1 MCVQPSAQNSHHIHQ
16 SLHKR
21 ITLSP
26 IREYRWTLRKDT
38 NGTQGMNQTVLSL
51 SQELSLSPILTE
63 ILVSRGIDTF
73 EKSRAFFRPSME
85 DLHDPFTLNHMDAA
99 VKRISTAIMNNEH
112 MVVFGDYDVDGT
124 DSTAMLWKFLKDAG
138 TNVSYF
144 IPDRIKDGYGIS
156 IAGIDRVHDT
166 GATLLIAVDCGITAI
181 QQVEYARSHN
191 IDVIICDHHE
201 PGNEIPNAIAVLDAL
216 KPSCS
221 YPFKYLC
228 GCGVAFKLIQALA
241 VSEPIRSKLGEDAP
255 KRLLDYL
262 QYVTLATTADIV
274 PLVNENRV
282 MVKLG
287 MELLNSIPVPGIR
300 ALIETSGLSLG
311 RISSGQIVFVLAP
324 RINAVGRLGDA
335 NRAVEML
342 ASDSY
347 DHAVQIARVME
358 NENFQRRKIDEETF
372 LQAQEIVEKFLE
384 ADNDGAIVL
393 HQETWHPG
401 VIGIVASRLVER
413 YYRPTIM
420 MTTVDGVAKG
430 SARSISGFNIYEALK
445 RCENKLIQFGGHKYA
460 AGLTVELDRVDEFR
474 DTFKQVA
481 AELLTEELLTPEIK
495 IDADVQLSDLTPK
508 FIRVLSQFAPFGP
521 ENMRPVFAARN
532 VEVLGQPRI
541 VGKNHLRFKVR
552 SNTHVVDAIGFN
564 LGHLLNRVRSGSKV
578 DVAFSLD
585 EGEFAGE
592 AVPQLK
598 IRDVK

>member
-1 MCVQPSAQNSHHIHQ
+1 M
-16 SLHKR
+16 
-21 ITLSP
+21 SP
-26 IREYRWTLRKDT
+26 IREYRWTLRRDT
-38 NGTQGMNQTVLSL
+38 NVPPEITNIVQSL
-51 SQELSLSPILTE
+51 SRELSISPILTE

-73 EKSRAFFRPSME
+73 EKARTFFRPSME
-85 DLHDPFTLNHMDAA
+85 DLHDPFIMDHMDVA
-99 VKRISTAIMNNEH
+99 VKRISQAIVNNEH
-112 MVVFGDYDVDGT
+112 VVVFGDYDVDGT

-138 TNVSYF
+138 ADVSYF

-156 IAGIDRVHDT
+156 IGGIDHVHHI
-166 GATLLIAVDCGITAI
+166 GATLLIAVDCGITAVL
-181 QQVEYARSHN
+181 QVEHARSYG

-201 PGNEIPNAIAVLDAL
+201 PGNEIPNAAAVLDAL

-241 VSEPIRSKLGEDAP
+241 ATEPIRSTLGEDAP
-255 KRLLDYL
+255 KRVLDYL
-262 QYVTLATTADIV
+262 QYITLATTADIV
-274 PLVNENRV
+274 PLVNENRT

-287 MELLNSIPVPGIR
+287 LELINSIPLPGIR

-335 NRAVEML
+335 NRAVELL

-347 DHAVQIARVME
+347 DHAVQIARIME

-384 ADNDGAIVL
+384 ADNESAIVL
-393 HQETWHPG
+393 HQEAWHPG

-430 SARSISGFNIYEALK
+430 SARSISGFNIHEALK
-445 RCENKLIQFGGHKYA
+445 RCENTLIQFGGHKYA

-474 DTFKQVA
+474 DAFKQVA

-495 IDADVQLSDLTPK
+495 IDAEVQLSDLTPK
-508 FIRVLSQFAPFGP
+508 FIRVLNQFAPFGP
-521 ENMRPVFAARN
+521 ENMRPVFASRS

-592 AVPQLK
+592 TVPQLK

>member
-1 MCVQPSAQNSHHIHQ
+1 M
-16 SLHKR
+16 
-21 ITLSP
+21 SP
-26 IREYRWTLRKDT
+26 IREYRWTFRRDT
-38 NGTQGMNQTVLSL
+38 NVTPEITQTAQSL
-51 SQELSLSPILTE
+51 SQELSISPILTE

-73 EKSRAFFRPSME
+73 EKARAFFRPSME
-85 DLHDPFTLNHMDAA
+85 DLHDPFIMDHMDAA
-99 VKRISTAIMNNEH
+99 VKRISMAILNNEH
-112 MVVFGDYDVDGT
+112 IVVFGDYDVDGT

-138 TNVSYF
+138 ANVSYF
-144 IPDRIKDGYGIS
+144 IPDRVKDGYGIS
-156 IAGIDRVHDT
+156 TAGIDHVRDV
-166 GATLLIAVDCGITAI
+166 GATLLIAVDCGITAV
-181 QQVEYARSHN
+181 QQVEHARSYG

-201 PGNEIPNAIAVLDAL
+201 PGNEIPNAAAVLDAL

-241 VSEPIRSKLGEDAP
+241 ASEPIRSKLGEDAP

-274 PLVNENRV
+274 PLVNENRI

-287 MELLNSIPVPGIR
+287 LELINSIPVPGIR

-347 DHAVQIARVME
+347 DRAVQIARVME

-384 ADNDGAIVL
+384 ADNDSAIVL
-393 HQETWHPG
+393 HQEAWHPG

-430 SARSISGFNIYEALK
+430 SARSISGFNIHEALK
-445 RCENKLIQFGGHKYA
+445 RCEDKLIQFGGHKYA
-460 AGLTVELDRVDEFR
+460 AGLTVELDKVDEFR
-474 DTFKQVA
+474 DAFKQVA
-481 AELLTEELLTPEIK
+481 AELLTEDLLTPEIK
-495 IDADVQLSDLTPK
+495 IDAEVQLSDLTPK
-508 FIRVLSQFAPFGP
+508 FIRVLNQFAPFGP

-592 AVPQLK
+592 TVPQLK

>member
-1 MCVQPSAQNSHHIHQ
+1 MRQTAQ
-16 SLHKR
+16 
-21 ITLSP
+21 
-26 IREYRWTLRKDT
+26 
-38 NGTQGMNQTVLSL
+38 SL

-73 EKSRAFFRPSME
+73 EKARAFFRPSME
-85 DLHDPFTLNHMDAA
+85 DLHDPFSMHQMDAA
-99 VKRISTAIMNNEH
+99 VTRISKAVVNNER

-124 DSTAMLWKFLKDAG
+124 DSTAMLWKFLKDMGA
-138 TNVSYF
+138 NVSYF
-144 IPDRIKDGYGIS
+144 IPDRVKDGYGIS
-156 IAGIDRVHDT
+156 TAGIDHVRDV
-166 GATLLIAVDCGITAI
+166 GASLLIAVDCGITAV
-181 QQVEYARSHN
+181 QQVEQARSYN
-191 IDVIICDHHE
+191 IDVIVCDHHE
-201 PGNEIPNAIAVLDAL
+201 PGDEIPKAIAVLDAL
-216 KPSCS
+216 QPSCS

-228 GCGVAFKLIQALA
+228 GCGVAFKLIQALTT
-241 VSEPIRSKLGEDAP
+241 SEPFRSKLGDDAQ
-255 KRLLDYL
+255 KLLLDYL

-287 MELLNSIPVPGIR
+287 LELINTIPVPGIR

-324 RINAVGRLGDA
+324 RINAVGRIGDA

-347 DHAVQIARVME
+347 DRGVQIARVME
-358 NENFQRRKIDEETF
+358 DENFQRRKIDEETF

-384 ADNDGAIVL
+384 ADNDSAIVL
-393 HQETWHPG
+393 HQEAWHPG

-430 SARSISGFNIYEALK
+430 SARSISGFNIHEALK
-445 RCENKLIQFGGHKYA
+445 RCEDKLIQFGGHKYA
-460 AGLTVELDRVDEFR
+460 AGLTVELDRLDEFR
-474 DTFKQVA
+474 DAFKQVA
-481 AELLTEELLTPEIK
+481 AELLTEDLLTPEIK
-495 IDADVQLSDLTPK
+495 IDAEVQLSDLAPK

-521 ENMRPVFAARN
+521 ENMRPVFAARG

-564 LGHLLNRVRSGSKV
+564 LGHLLSRVRSGSKV
-578 DVAFSLD
+578 DLAFSLD
-585 EGEFAGE
+585 EGEYAGE
-592 AVPQLK
+592 TVPQLK
-598 IRDVK
+598 IRDIK

>member
-1 MCVQPSAQNSHHIHQ
+1 MDQ
-16 SLHKR
+16 
-21 ITLSP
+21 
-26 IREYRWTLRKDT
+26 
-38 NGTQGMNQTVLSL
+38 
-51 SQELSLSPILTE
+51 
-63 ILVSRGIDTF
+63 
-73 EKSRAFFRPSME
+73 
-85 DLHDPFTLNHMDAA
+85 MDAA
-99 VKRISTAIMNNEH
+99 VKRISMAILNNEH

-138 TNVSYF
+138 ANVSYF

-156 IAGIDRVHDT
+156 TAGIDHVRDT
-166 GATLLIAVDCGITAI
+166 GAKLLIAVDCGITAV
-181 QQVEYARSHN
+181 QQTEYARSN
-191 IDVIICDHHE
+191 SIDVIICDHHE

-241 VSEPIRSKLGEDAP
+241 ASEPIRSKLGEDAP

-287 MELLNSIPVPGIR
+287 LELINSIPVPGIR

-347 DHAVQIARVME
+347 DRAVQIARVME
-358 NENFQRRKIDEETF
+358 NENFERRKIDEETF

-384 ADNDGAIVL
+384 ADNDSVIVL

-430 SARSISGFNIYEALK
+430 SARSISGFNIHEALK
-445 RCENKLIQFGGHKYA
+445 RCEDKLIQFGGHKYA
-460 AGLTVELDRVDEFR
+460 AGLTVELDKVDEFR
-474 DTFKQVA
+474 EAFKQVA
-481 AELLTEELLTPEIK
+481 AELLTEDLLTPEIK
-495 IDADVQLSDLTPK
+495 IDAEVQLSDLTPK
-508 FIRVLSQFAPFGP
+508 FIRVLNQFAPFGP
-521 ENMRPVFAARN
+521 ENMRPVFTARN

-564 LGHLLNRVRSGSKV
+564 LGHLLTRVQNGSKV

-592 AVPQLK
+592 TVPQLK

>member
-1 MCVQPSAQNSHHIHQ
+1 M
-16 SLHKR
+16 
-21 ITLSP
+21 SP
-26 IREYRWTLRKDT
+26 IREYRWTLRRDANKT
-38 NGTQGMNQTVLSL
+38 PEFTQTALSL
-51 SQELSLSPILTE
+51 SQELSISPILTE

-73 EKSRAFFRPSME
+73 EKARTFFRPSME
-85 DLHDPFTLNHMDAA
+85 DLYDPFIMDQMDTA
-99 VKRISTAIMNNEH
+99 VKRVSSAILKNEH
-112 MVVFGDYDVDGT
+112 IIVFGDYDVDGT

-138 TNVSYF
+138 ANVSYF

-156 IAGIDRVHDT
+156 AAGIDHVRNAA
-166 GATLLIAVDCGITAI
+166 ATLLIAVDCGITAV
-181 QQVEYARSHN
+181 QQVEYARSLG

-201 PGNEIPNAIAVLDAL
+201 PGNEIPNAAAVLDAL
-216 KPSCS
+216 VPSCS

-228 GCGVAFKLIQALA
+228 GCGVAFKFIQALA
-241 VSEPIRSKLGEDAP
+241 GSEPIRSTLGEDAP

-287 MELLNSIPVPGIR
+287 LELINSIPVPGIR
-300 ALIETSGLSLG
+300 ALIETSGISPG

-347 DHAVQIARVME
+347 DRAVQIARVME

-384 ADNDGAIVL
+384 ADNDSAIVL
-393 HQETWHPG
+393 HQESWHPG

-430 SARSISGFNIYEALK
+430 SARSISGFNIHEALK
-445 RCENKLIQFGGHKYA
+445 RCEDKLIQFGGH
-460 AGLTVELDRVDEFR
+460 
-474 DTFKQVA
+474 
-481 AELLTEELLTPEIK
+481 
-495 IDADVQLSDLTPK
+495 
-508 FIRVLSQFAPFGP
+508 
-521 ENMRPVFAARN
+521 
-532 VEVLGQPRI
+532 
-541 VGKNHLRFKVR
+541 
-552 SNTHVVDAIGFN
+552 
-564 LGHLLNRVRSGSKV
+564 
-578 DVAFSLD
+578 
-585 EGEFAGE
+585 
-592 AVPQLK
+592 
-598 IRDVK
+598 

>member
-1 MCVQPSAQNSHHIHQ
+1 V
-16 SLHKR
+16 
-21 ITLSP
+21 SP
-26 IREYRWTLRKDT
+26 IREYRWTLRRDT
-38 NGTQGMNQTVLSL
+38 STTPEMMQTALSL
-51 SQELSLSPILTE
+51 SQELSISPILTE
-63 ILVSRGIDTF
+63 ILVTRGIDTY
-73 EKSRAFFRPSME
+73 EKARAFFRPSME
-85 DLHDPFTLNHMDAA
+85 DLHDPFIMNQMAAA
-99 VKRISTAIMNNEH
+99 VQRISQAIMKGER

-138 TNVSYF
+138 ANVSYF
-144 IPDRIKDGYGIS
+144 IPDRVKDGYGLS
-156 IAGIDRVHDT
+156 IAGIDHVRDE
-166 GATLLIAVDCGITAI
+166 GATLLIAVDCGITAV
-181 QQVEYARSHN
+181 QQVETARSYG
-191 IDVIICDHHE
+191 IDVVICDHHE
-201 PGNEIPNAIAVLDAL
+201 PGNEIPNGVAVLDAL
-216 KPSCS
+216 LPSCP

-228 GCGVAFKLIQALA
+228 GCGVAFKLIQAL
-241 VSEPIRSKLGEDAP
+241 VTSEPIRSKLGEEAP

-274 PLVNENRV
+274 PLVNENRI

-287 MELLNSIPVPGIR
+287 LELINSIPVPGIR
-300 ALIETSGLSLG
+300 ALIETAGLSLG

-347 DHAVQIARVME
+347 DRAGQIARVME
-358 NENFQRRKIDEETF
+358 DENFQRRKIDEETF
-372 LQAQEIVEKFLE
+372 AQAQEIVEKFLE
-384 ADNDGAIVL
+384 ADNDSAIVL
-393 HQETWHPG
+393 HQEAWHPG

-430 SARSISGFNIYEALK
+430 SARSISGFNIHEALK
-445 RCENKLIQFGGHKYA
+445 RCEDKLIQFGGHKYA
-460 AGLTVELDRVDEFR
+460 AGLTVELDKVDEFR
-474 DTFKQVA
+474 DAFKQVA
-481 AELLTEELLTPEIK
+481 AELLTQELLTPEIR
-495 IDADVQLSDLTPK
+495 IDAEVQLSDLTPK
-508 FIRVLSQFAPFGP
+508 FIRVLGQFAPFGP
-521 ENMRPVFAARN
+521 ENMRPVFATRG

-564 LGHLLNRVRSGSKV
+564 LGHLLSRVRSGSKV

-592 AVPQLK
+592 TVPQLK

>member
-1 MCVQPSAQNSHHIHQ
+1 
-16 SLHKR
+16 
-21 ITLSP
+21 LSP
-26 IREYRWTLRKDT
+26 IREYRWSFGKETDIT
-38 NGTQGMNQTVLSL
+38 PENTQISLSL
-51 SQELSLSPILTE
+51 SQELSISPLLTK

-73 EKSRAFFRPSME
+73 EKARAFFRPSME
-85 DLHDPFTLNHMDAA
+85 DLHDPFVMSHMDAA
-99 VKRISTAIMNNEH
+99 VQRITQAIVKNEH
-112 MVVFGDYDVDGT
+112 IVVFGDYDVDGT
-124 DSTAMLWKFLKDAG
+124 DSTAMLWKFLKDVGA
-138 TNVSYF
+138 NVDYF
-144 IPDRIKDGYGIS
+144 IPDRVKDGYGIS
-156 IAGIDRVHDT
+156 TAGIDHVREV

-181 QQVEYARSHN
+181 QQVEQARTN
-191 IDVIICDHHE
+191 GIDVIICDHHE
-201 PGNEIPNAIAVLDAL
+201 PGNEVPNAVAVLDAL
-216 KPSCS
+216 QQSCP

-228 GCGVAFKLIQALA
+228 GCGVAFKLIQALTT
-241 VSEPIRSKLGEDAP
+241 SEPIRSKLGDDGP

-274 PLVNENRV
+274 PLVNENRI

-287 MELLNSIPVPGIR
+287 LELINSIPVPGIR

-347 DHAVQIARVME
+347 DRAVQIARVME

-384 ADNDGAIVL
+384 ADNDSALVL
-393 HQETWHPG
+393 HQEAWHPG

-430 SARSISGFNIYEALK
+430 SARSISGFNIHDALK
-445 RCENKLIQFGGHKYA
+445 RCEDKLIQFGGHKYA
-460 AGLTVELDRVDEFR
+460 AGLTVELDKVDEFR
-474 DTFKQVA
+474 DAFKQVA
-481 AELLTEELLTPEIK
+481 AELLTEDLLIPEIK
-495 IDADVQLSDLTPK
+495 IDAEVQLSDLTPK

-521 ENMRPVFAARN
+521 DNMRPVFAARG

-564 LGHLLNRVRSGSKV
+564 LGHLLSRVKSGSKV

-592 AVPQLK
+592 TVPQLK

>member
-1 MCVQPSAQNSHHIHQ
+1 M
-16 SLHKR
+16 
-21 ITLSP
+21 SP
-26 IREYRWTLRKDT
+26 IREYRWTLRRDT
-38 NGTQGMNQTVLSL
+38 NATPEIIQVAQSL
-51 SQELSLSPILTE
+51 AQELSISPILTE
-63 ILVSRGIDTF
+63 ILVSRGIETF
-73 EKSRAFFRPSME
+73 EKARSFFRPSME
-85 DLHDPFTLNHMDAA
+85 DLYDPFIMNDMDAT
-99 VKRISTAIMNNEH
+99 VKRISRAILNNEIIL
-112 MVVFGDYDVDGT
+112 VYGDYDVDGT
-124 DSTAMLWKFLKDAG
+124 DSTAMLWKFLKDSGA
-138 TNVSYF
+138 NVRYF

-156 IAGIDRVHDT
+156 TAGIDHVRGT
-166 GATLLIAVDCGITAI
+166 GATLLIAVDCGITAV
-181 QQVEYARSHN
+181 QQVEHARSYG

-201 PGNEIPNAIAVLDAL
+201 PGNEIPNAAAVLDAL

-241 VSEPIRSKLGEDAP
+241 ASEPIRSKLGEDAP

-287 MELLNSIPVPGIR
+287 LELINSIPVPGIR

-347 DHAVQIARVME
+347 DRAVQIARVME
-358 NENFQRRKIDEETF
+358 DENFQRRKIDEETF

-384 ADNDGAIVL
+384 ADNDSAIVL
-393 HQETWHPG
+393 HQEAWHPG

-430 SARSISGFNIYEALK
+430 SARSISGFNIHEALK
-445 RCENKLIQFGGHKYA
+445 RCEDKLIQFGGHKYA
-460 AGLTVELDRVDEFR
+460 AGLTVELDRLDEFR
-474 DTFKQVA
+474 DAFKQVA
-481 AELLTEELLTPEIK
+481 AELLTEDLLTPEIK
-495 IDADVQLSDLTPK
+495 IDAEVQLSDLTPK

-521 ENMRPVFAARN
+521 ENMRPVFAARS

-564 LGHLLNRVRSGSKV
+564 LGHLLSRVQSGNKI
-578 DVAFSLD
+578 DIAFSLD

-592 AVPQLK
+592 TVPQLK

>member
-1 MCVQPSAQNSHHIHQ
+1 
-16 SLHKR
+16 
-21 ITLSP
+21 LSP
-26 IREYRWTLRKDT
+26 IREYRWSFGKETDIT
-38 NGTQGMNQTVLSL
+38 PENTQISLSL
-51 SQELSLSPILTE
+51 SQQLSISPLLTK

-73 EKSRAFFRPSME
+73 EKARAFFRPSME
-85 DLHDPFTLNHMDAA
+85 DLHDPFVMSHMDAA
-99 VKRISTAIMNNEH
+99 VQRITQAIVKNEH
-112 MVVFGDYDVDGT
+112 IIVFGDYDVDGT
-124 DSTAMLWKFLKDAG
+124 DSTAMLWKFLKDVGA
-138 TNVSYF
+138 NVDYF
-144 IPDRIKDGYGIS
+144 IPDRVKDGYGIS
-156 IAGIDRVHDT
+156 TAGIDHVREV

-181 QQVEYARSHN
+181 QQVEQARTN
-191 IDVIICDHHE
+191 GIDVIICDHHE

-216 KPSCS
+216 QPSCP

-228 GCGVAFKLIQALA
+228 GCGVAFKLIQALTT
-241 VSEPIRSKLGEDAP
+241 SEPIRSKLGDDGP

-274 PLVNENRV
+274 PLVNENRI

-287 MELLNSIPVPGIR
+287 LELINSIPVPGIR
-300 ALIETSGLSLG
+300 ALIETSGLSPG

-347 DHAVQIARVME
+347 DRAVQIARVME

-384 ADNDGAIVL
+384 ADNDSALVL
-393 HQETWHPG
+393 HQEAWHPG

-430 SARSISGFNIYEALK
+430 SARSISGFNIHDALK
-445 RCENKLIQFGGHKYA
+445 RCEDKLIQFGGHKYA
-460 AGLTVELDRVDEFR
+460 AGLTVELDKVDEFR
-474 DTFKQVA
+474 DAFKQVA
-481 AELLTEELLTPEIK
+481 AELLTEDLLIPEIK
-495 IDADVQLSDLTPK
+495 IDAEVQLSDLTPK

-521 ENMRPVFAARN
+521 DNMRPVFAARG

-564 LGHLLNRVRSGSKV
+564 LGHLLSRVKSGSKI

-592 AVPQLK
+592 TVPQLK